1 MKKIAMLIAAVATV
15 VSASAQPRTT
25 VTANK
30 VDDNIYVGVNAGAI
44 TGFRNYYRTQDG
56 AKQRNNAF
64 TAFSSEFGARVG
76 KNFTTV
82 FGLALDANVY
92 FKNHKNC
99 CPFAVSKTWIQ
110 GLDIDL
116 LGTANLMNMFKG
128 YTGQPRFFEVIALGG
143 FGWTHAFGTV
153 DKYNGINSKIAFDFA
168 VNLGSKKQWQVYL
181 EPSIT
186 YSVLAFGAIAPQP
199 EYTNVMH
206 NSGFQYNI
214 NKAGVNLKAGVNYK
228 FRTSNTTHNFAVEQ
242 LRDQAEIDAL
252 NAKINAAKADADAAK
267 ADVAAK
273 AAKVEELKKAL
284 NACMNKPVPPIVK
297 ARAANLQPSVV
308 FGQGKSNVDRSQ
320 EANLDMIAAYM
331 KHNPNARIRISGYA
345 SPEGSK
351 ELNQTLSEKRAE
363 ACKDIL
369 VKRYKIAADRI
380 ETVGLGATDKLFE
393 EPEFNRVALFHDI
406 TK

>member
-1 MKKIAMLIAAVATV
+1 MKKIAMFIAAAAIA

-30 VDDNIYVGVNAGAI
+30 VDDNIYVGINAGAI

-64 TAFSSEFGARVG
+64 TAYTTEVGARVG

-82 FGLALDANVY
+82 FGLALDGNLY
-92 FKNHKNC
+92 FTNHRCC

-110 GLDIDL
+110 GLDLDL
-116 LGTANLMNMFKG
+116 LGTANLMNMFAG
-128 YTGQPRFFEVIALGG
+128 YKGQPRFFEVIALGG
-143 FGWTHAFGTV
+143 FGWTHAFGTATR
-153 DKYNGINSKIAFDFA
+153 YNGINSKIAFDFA
-168 VNLGSKKQWQVYL
+168 VNFGSKKQWQVYL

-186 YSVLAFGAIAPQP
+186 YNVLGFGTVAPQP
-199 EYTNVMH
+199 EYKNVMS
-206 NSGFQYNI
+206 NSSFQYNI
-214 NKAGVNLKAGVNYK
+214 NKAGFNLKAGVNYK
-228 FRTSNTTHNFAVEQ
+228 FRTSNDTHNFALEQ

-252 NAKINAAKADADAAK
+252 NAKINAAKADADAAN

-273 AAKVEELKKAL
+273 AAKIGELQKAL
-284 NACMNKPVPPIVK
+284 NACMNKPVPPVVK
-297 ARAANLQPSVV
+297 ESAANLQPSVV
-308 FGQGKSNVDRSQ
+308 FGQGKSAVDRSQ
-320 EANLDMIAAYM
+320 EANLDMIAKYM
-331 KHNPNARIRISGYA
+331 KNHPNARIRISGYA

-351 ELNQTLSEKRAE
+351 ELNQKLSEKRAE
-363 ACKDIL
+363 ACKNIL
-369 VKRYKIAADRI
+369 VKKYKIDANRL
-380 ETVGLGATDKLFE
+380 ETEGFGATDKLFE